1 MSMPHLGAGWEDF
14 ERSVIPCNYLITS
27 PLVALTTISTSFS
40 TLDSQSLSGYP
51 QQFCRW
57 NHQRGLTKCFFLSIL
72 VTYRCRIWWLTS
84 MVGRWAIP
92 DQPALAL

>member
-1 MSMPHLGAGWEDF
+1 MSMPHFGAGCENF
-14 ERSVIPCNYLITS
+14 ARFILLCNCLIKGH
-27 PLVALTTISTSFS
+27 LVAIAIISSRFS
-40 TLDSQSLSGYP
+40 TFDSQRLSDSP